1 MPTGVLAEYRLE
13 EVSVS
18 EVLLIDEIFTILIL
32 SGRGMAYS
40 EGVTIIA
47 LELLEIKG
55 IIFLRLFFWVTDDS
69 GVSSRSNWL
78 LKSTINDL

>member
-32 SGRGMAYS
+32 SGRGIAYS

-55 IIFLRLFFWVTDDS
+55 IIFLRLFF
-69 GVSSRSNWL
+69 
-78 LKSTINDL
+78 

>member
-32 SGRGMAYS
+32 SGRGIAYS

-47 LELLEIKG
+47 LELHEIKG
-55 IIFLRLFFWVTDDS
+55 IIFLRLFF
-69 GVSSRSNWL
+69 
-78 LKSTINDL
+78 

>member
-18 EVLLIDEIFTILIL
+18 EVLLIDEIFTTLIF
-32 SGRGMAYS
+32 SGREIIYS

-47 LELLEIKG
+47 LELLGIKG
-55 IIFLRLFFWVTDDS
+55 KMFLRLFF
-69 GVSSRSNWL
+69 
-78 LKSTINDL
+78 